1 MTQAPPHVSPR
12 GPLLCLMQTLHRHVS
27 EVVRISAVYLGI
39 AVLVSIATI
48 VAMPGLR
55 VQAASMHSAW
65 LAALTSDPLPVS
77 LEDGVEPDTGV
88 TANAYFDREP
98 TPGDFQR
105 ALGARLPS
113 ALLRAAGVSRKQV
126 EALRRYI
133 SRKYR
138 VAYDA
143 TGVVVH
149 TAFATA
155 DKYDL
160 DPLLILAV
168 VAIESRYNPFAE
180 SGVGAQGLM
189 QVMPNVHKDK
199 LDVFGDSD
207 GLALDPIVN
216 MHVGSQILRD
226 CIRRRGSLP
235 GGLACYVGA
244 TGPGDGGYGAKVLAE
259 RRRLA
264 LAADLSLNR

>member
-1 MTQAPPHVSPR
+1 LAALSSD
-12 GPLLCLMQTLHRHVS
+12 PLRVDLDEATRQS
-27 EVVRISAVYLGI
+27 EVV
-39 AVLVSIATI
+39 
-48 VAMPGLR
+48 
-55 VQAASMHSAW
+55 AAH
-65 LAALTSDPLPVS
+65 D
-77 LEDGVEPDTGV
+77 
-88 TANAYFDREP
+88 YFDREP
-98 TPGDFQR
+98 VPGDFQQ
-105 ALGARLPS
+105 AISARPP
-113 ALLRAAGVSRKQV
+113 AQLLRAAGASRKQV

-133 SRKYR
+133 ARKYR

-180 SGVGAQGLM
+180 SSVGAQGLI
-189 QVMPNVHKDK
+189 QVMPRVHKDK
-199 LDVFGDSD
+199 LEVFGDGD

-226 CIRRRGSLP
+226 CVKRRGSLP

-244 TGPGDGGYGAKVLAE
+244 TGPSDGGYGAKVLAE

-264 LAADLSLNR
+264 LAADLPVQR

>member
-1 MTQAPPHVSPR
+1 MVDGFPH
-12 GPLLCLMQTLHRHVS
+12 GLLQLLQRLYRHVS
-27 EVVRISAVYLGI
+27 EVARISAAYLGI
-39 AVLVSIATI
+39 AVLVSLAMMI
-48 VAMPGLR
+48 AMPGVR
-55 VQAASMHSAW
+55 TQVASMHAAW
-65 LAALTSDPLPVS
+65 LAVLSSAPLSAV
-77 LEDGVEPDTGV
+77 PDDDTERQGAV
-88 TANAYFDREP
+88 AAHDYFDRDSV
-98 TPGDFQR
+98 PGDFQQ
-105 ALGARLPS
+105 AIGASPS
-113 ALLRAAGVSRKQV
+113 TQLLRAVGASRKQV

-133 SRKYR
+133 ARKYR

-149 TAFATA
+149 TAFVMA
-155 DKYDL
+155 DKYQL

-168 VAIESRYNPFAE
+168 IAIESRYNPFAE

-189 QVMPNVHKDK
+189 QVMPQVHKDK
-199 LDVFGDSD
+199 LETFGDGE

-226 CIRRRGSLP
+226 CVRRRGSLL

-244 TGPGDGGYGAKVLAE
+244 TGPSDGGYGAKVLAE

-264 LAADLSLNR
+264 LAADLPLSR